1 MQETYDF
8 LKKAETYYLATM
20 DGDQPRVRPFGTVNI
35 FEGKLYIH
43 TGKKKDVAKQIEI
56 NPKVEI
62 SAFCGDT
69 WIRVSCK
76 LVEDN
81 RTEAQESILV
91 QYPSLSGMYA
101 VNDGNTVVYY
111 MKDATAM
118 FCTFACEPRIV
129 KF

>member
-35 FEGKLYIH
+35 FKGKLYIH
-43 TGKKKDVAKQIEI
+43 TGKKKDVAKQIET

-62 SAFCGDT
+62 TAFCGDT
-69 WIRVSCK
+69 WIRVSCE
-76 LVEDN
+76 LVEYD
-81 RTEAQESILV
+81 RAEAQESILA
-91 QYPSLSGMYA
+91 QYPSLSGMYT
-101 VNDGNTVVYY
+101 VNDGNTVVYF
-111 MKDATAM
+111 MKDATAT
-118 FCTFACEPRIV
+118 FCTFGCEPRIV

>member
-8 LKKAETYYLATM
+8 LKKAETYYLSTM

-43 TGKKKDVAKQIEI
+43 TGRKKDVAKQIEI

-62 SAFCGDT
+62 SVFCDDT
-69 WIRVSCK
+69 WIRVSCE

-81 RTEAQESILV
+81 RTEAQESILA

-101 VNDGNTVVYY
+101 ANDGNTVVYY
-111 MKDATAM
+111 MKDATA
-118 FCTFACEPRIV
+118 TFYAFGCEPRIV

>member
-69 WIRVSCK
+69 WIRMSCE

-81 RTEAQESILV
+81 RAEAQESILA
-91 QYPSLSGMYA
+91 QYPALIGMYA
-101 VNDGNTVVYY
+101 ANDGNTVVYY
-111 MKDATAM
+111 MKDATA
-118 FCTFACEPRIV
+118 TFYTFGGEPRIV